1 MTKKFKSIE
10 EAKAFALE
18 IRNQYPNLIYV
29 EDVIDQAQADGLL
42 KTKSETMIVWGRLLR
57 VLPSKS
63 SKVGA

>member
-1 MTKKFKSIE
+1 MKAKFNSVE

-18 IRNQYPNLIYV
+18 IRNQYPNLVYL
-29 EDVIDQAQADGLL
+29 EDVIDQARIDGLL
-42 KTKSETMIVWGRLLR
+42 KTKSEVMVVWGRLLR